1 MAQQRKQV
9 TVLFINIDSLSA
21 IAQQVGS
28 SSLSNDLW
36 QRLDRLIQEHGG
48 QANRPVSDNTIAIF
62 GAPTAHEDD
71 PERAVQA
78 ALDMQASLAEF
89 TENYRLAGRL
99 KMRIGLSTGLV
110 LFDTIGVDG
119 TFMAIG
125 DTVNIASSLI
135 RALPQE
141 PLVIAHSTYRHIRGV
156 FDAESLPEVEIPGRE
171 QPVEAYRVTQQ
182 KPRAF
187 YISSWEIEGVEP
199 RLIGREK
206 ELQQLQKTMQLALA
220 TRQARAITI
229 SGEAGVGKSRLLDEF
244 DNWIELLPQQLF
256 YFRGKARPD
265 LHSVPYGLIR
275 DVFAFRFQIQ
285 DSDSAFRVREKLES
299 GISEFLGEEGVQA
312 AHFIGQLLG
321 YDFSSSPYLQGILE
335 DSRQFRTRAFYYLLQ
350 LFTAAAGPDDGAFL
364 FLEDIHWADDSS
376 LDLVEY
382 LITALR
388 HAPFLTLST
397 TRPTFFTQRPSWGK
411 NIPAHVLLE
420 LPLLTFEASQ
430 EMASDILRKVPDLE
444 PILPRLIAE
453 RSEGNPFY
461 IEELIK
467 MLIDDGVITVDD
479 LSWQVALEKLAE
491 VRIPETLTAVLQA
504 SLDSLSEDERETL
517 QRAAVVGLVFWD
529 DALNFLAAERRLVD
543 PDGLQE
549 MTAGTLQTLKNKGL
563 IIQHKDT
570 AFADTE
576 EYSFKN
582 TMLHQV
588 TYESVLR
595 RTRRSY
601 HERTAE
607 WLISQWG
614 ERAEENAATIAG
626 HYEQAEAAAEAA
638 EWFGR
643 AARQAHETHTFRAA
657 LEYYQQGLDLLA
669 SHPEATPAQRIPL
682 YGGLAEMLRRHT
694 RYDEALEYLQL
705 MVSEAEATGDQQAQA
720 RAWNGI
726 ARVQDA
732 LAHYQEALTAAEK
745 YYELVSAPGKDS
757 EPQDRVAQA
766 DALNRRAW
774 SRSGWATSMKRW
786 PWPNKAWLSVRS

>member
-1 MAQQRKQV
+1 
-9 TVLFINIDSLSA
+9 
-21 IAQQVGS
+21 
-28 SSLSNDLW
+28 
-36 QRLDRLIQEHGG
+36 
-48 QANRPVSDNTIAIF
+48 
-62 GAPTAHEDD
+62 
-71 PERAVQA
+71 
-78 ALDMQASLAEF
+78 
-89 TENYRLAGRL
+89 
-99 KMRIGLSTGLV
+99 
-110 LFDTIGVDG
+110 
-119 TFMAIG
+119 
-125 DTVNIASSLI
+125 
-135 RALPQE
+135 
-141 PLVIAHSTYRHIRGV
+141 
-156 FDAESLPEVEIPGRE
+156 
-171 QPVEAYRVTQQ
+171 
-182 KPRAF
+182 
-187 YISSWEIEGVEP
+187 
-199 RLIGREK
+199 
-206 ELQQLQKTMQLALA
+206 
-220 TRQARAITI
+220 
-229 SGEAGVGKSRLLDEF
+229 
-244 DNWIELLPQQLF
+244 
-256 YFRGKARPD
+256 
-265 LHSVPYGLIR
+265 
-275 DVFAFRFQIQ
+275 
-285 DSDSAFRVREKLES
+285 
-299 GISEFLGEEGVQA
+299 
-312 AHFIGQLLG
+312 
-321 YDFSSSPYLQGILE
+321 
-335 DSRQFRTRAFYYLLQ
+335 
-350 LFTAAAGPDDGAFL
+350 
-364 FLEDIHWADDSS
+364 
-376 LDLVEY
+376 
-382 LITALR
+382 
-388 HAPFLTLST
+388 
-397 TRPTFFTQRPSWGK
+397 
-411 NIPAHVLLE
+411 
-420 LPLLTFEASQ
+420 
-430 EMASDILRKVPDLE
+430 
-444 PILPRLIAE
+444 LIAE

-657 LEYYQQGLDLLA
+657 LEYYQKGLDLLA

-694 RYDEALEYLQL
+694 RYDEALE
-705 MVSEAEATGDQQAQA
+705 
-720 RAWNGI
+720 
-726 ARVQDA
+726 
-732 LAHYQEALTAAEK
+732 
-745 YYELVSAPGKDS
+745 
-757 EPQDRVAQA
+757 
-766 DALNRRAW
+766 
-774 SRSGWATSMKRW
+774 
-786 PWPNKAWLSVRS
+786 